1 MKRYWLLLKQP
12 RIALIVAGSLSVIIL
27 ASTLAVTYML
37 RQAAAKQELAAVHEY
52 TVITEESVPFE
63 TQAAKSYG
71 HAVGFKEVR
80 QAGAMGKKQVTHSV
94 KVRGDGTELAKQK
107 VSEEVTA
114 LPVAQI
120 EIIGARLPGA
130 LTKAKSAH
138 HFTDS
143 RGITHRETYYDLPM
157 NAVMTACGAGGR
169 YSVREDGA
177 KVDKDGYVIVAAN
190 YGNYPRCSVVETSMG
205 PGKVYDTGGF
215 AKAHPHGFDLA
226 TDWTK
231 ADGR

>member
-12 RIALIVAGSLSVIIL
+12 RNALLAAGCLSVVVL
-27 ASTLAVTYML
+27 LGAAVTMHFV
-37 RQAAAKQELAAVHEY
+37 RRAAAERELAAVHEY
-52 TVITEESVPFE
+52 TVITEEPVQFE

-71 HAVGFKEVR
+71 HTVGFKEVR
-80 QAGAMGKKQVTHSV
+80 QTGAMGKKQVTHSV

-143 RGITHRETYYDLPM
+143 KGVVHRETYYDLPM
-157 NAVMTACGAGGR
+157 NVVMTACGAGGR

-205 PGKVYDTGGF
+205 PGRVYDTGGF
-215 AKAHPHGFDLA
+215 AKVHPHGFDLA